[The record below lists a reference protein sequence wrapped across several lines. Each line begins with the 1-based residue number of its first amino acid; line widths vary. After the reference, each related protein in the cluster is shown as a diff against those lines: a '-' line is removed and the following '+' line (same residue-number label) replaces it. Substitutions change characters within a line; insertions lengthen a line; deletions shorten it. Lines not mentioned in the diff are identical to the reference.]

1 MCDWL
6 TSRYGDS
13 RRKTQVSLEKFP
25 VVDEHEQMEDI
36 SNLSGKLLIAL
47 PGMGDPRFEKSVI
60 YICSHNSDGAM
71 GIIINKAKGEIVI
84 SDLLDQVGINGQVR
98 VADTAVLD
106 GGPVDIDRGF
116 VLHTA
121 DYYHAGTSLRISETL
136 ALTSTKDVLEAL
148 TTEDAPNL
156 AILAVGYSGWGGGQ
170 LEREIQQNAWMIV
183 DGKESLI
190 FEQSLK
196 GKWAKALSFIGVTPD
211 MLSHFGGSA

>member
-1 MCDWL
+1 
-6 TSRYGDS
+6 
-13 RRKTQVSLEKFP
+13 
-25 VVDEHEQMEDI
+25 MEDI
-36 SNLSGKLLIAL
+36 SNLSGKFLIAL
-47 PGMGDPRFEKSVI
+47 PGMGDSRFEKSVI

-71 GIIINKAKGEIVI
+71 GIIINKPKGEILI

-116 VLHTA
+116 VLHSA
-121 DYYHAGTSLRISETL
+121 DYYNAGTSLRISETL

-148 TTEDAPNL
+148 TTEAAPDLAVL
-156 AILAVGYSGWGGGQ
+156 AIGYSGWGGGQ
-170 LEREIQQNAWMIV
+170 LEREIKQNAWMIV

-190 FEQSLK
+190 FEQNLDE
-196 GKWAKALSFIGVTPD
+196 KWSKALSFIGVTPD